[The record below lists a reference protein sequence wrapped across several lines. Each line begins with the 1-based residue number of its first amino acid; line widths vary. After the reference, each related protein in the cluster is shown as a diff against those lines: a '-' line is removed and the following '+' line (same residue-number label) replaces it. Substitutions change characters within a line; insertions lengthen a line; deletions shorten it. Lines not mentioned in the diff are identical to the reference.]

1 MKQRVKAIALA
12 CVLLLSL
19 AACNSSPKPE
29 PQTVSGAVNEPMQ
42 TTFFTYTVLSAEKV
56 DEYNGYTAPQADQ
69 SLALVRVSL
78 QNITDDPQSLYDS
91 DFTLTW
97 DGGSAWCADTIEGAE
112 AMLPKSTGLAGGQ
125 AAEYELLFVLP
136 QGQTA
141 PALVY
146 TETFASKD
154 SEDAVQSTYTVPLS
168 LA

>member
-1 MKQRVKAIALA
+1 MKQRFTVLALA
-12 CVLLLSL
+12 CVLLFSL

-29 PQTVSGAVNEPMQ
+29 PQTVSGAVNAPMQ
-42 TTFFTYTVLSAEKV
+42 TTFFTYTVLSAELV
-56 DEYNGYTAPQADQ
+56 DEYNGYTAPQTDQ
-69 SLALVRVSL
+69 ALALVRVSL

-97 DGGSAWCADTIEGAE
+97 EGGNAWCADTIEGAE
-112 AMLPKSTGLAGGQ
+112 AMLPKSTELATGQ

-146 TETFASKD
+146 TETFASKG
-154 SEDAVQSTYTVPLS
+154 SEDTVQSTYTVL
-168 LA
+168 LTL